1 MKIYSSDGQ
10 EMMTVT
16 SFERDGSSLVVKGM
30 IFGAMPMSAE
40 LRPEEARAALKL
52 LDLKTLWLLLTIA
65 FRRRKSDTPSVAAHE
80 GS

>member
-1 MKIYSSDGQ
+1 
-10 EMMTVT
+10 MMTVT
-16 SFERDGSSLVVKGM
+16 SFEREGSSLVVKGM

-65 FRRRKSDTPSVAAHE
+65 FRRSKSDAPSVAAQE
-80 GS
+80 GL